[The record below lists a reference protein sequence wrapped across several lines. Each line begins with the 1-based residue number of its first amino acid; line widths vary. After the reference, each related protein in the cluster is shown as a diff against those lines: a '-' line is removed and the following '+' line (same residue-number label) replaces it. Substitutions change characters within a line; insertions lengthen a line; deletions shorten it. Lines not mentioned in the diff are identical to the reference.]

1 MSYLVGPSQDQRTRT
16 VSSLFVYVFFFSFS
30 ILLLVADADDA
41 RQTASGYLLTRW
53 TRLHDNQQAIRTD
66 RAEFHLQ
73 RVREIDEQVFLLL
86 LLLYYDGQKETA
98 GGQSSL
104 QSYNRFPFS
113 FFFFFF
119 FLIVVPRDNVP
130 LWLGEGPLTLDV
142 SQQHQIRVEG
152 IESMH
157 FRRSLTID
165 ASI

>member
-1 MSYLVGPSQDQRTRT
+1 MDIYSHGGRACMITNKRSEPTEQNSICKESEKLTNK
-16 VSSLFVYVFFFSFS
+16 FFFFFFFSIMMAKKKQRAVKVRFS
-30 ILLLVADADDA
+30 HITGSL
-41 RQTASGYLLTRW
+41 
-53 TRLHDNQQAIRTD
+53 
-66 RAEFHLQ
+66 
-73 RVREIDEQVFLLL
+73 FL
-86 LLLYYDGQKETA
+86 
-98 GGQSSL
+98 
-104 QSYNRFPFS
+104 FS
-113 FFFFFF
+113 FFFF

>member
-119 FLIVVPRDNVP
+119 FLLSFRVIMFLFGWEKVHSRWMLAN
-130 LWLGEGPLTLDV
+130 
-142 SQQHQIRVEG
+142 SIRS
-152 IESMH
+152 ESRGSSRCTFGVH
-157 FRRSLTID
+157 SR
-165 ASI
+165 